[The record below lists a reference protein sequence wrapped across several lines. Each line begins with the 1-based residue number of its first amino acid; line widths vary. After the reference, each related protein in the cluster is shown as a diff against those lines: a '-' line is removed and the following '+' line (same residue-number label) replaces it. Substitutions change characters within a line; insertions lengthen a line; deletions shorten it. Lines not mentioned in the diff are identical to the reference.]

1 MKTVLLS
8 LFILC
13 SGFIYSQEGK
23 PVLIP
28 GTKCSMVP
36 PPGFILSN
44 SFSGFQEMAS
54 GSTMMVSEIPSDY
67 TGIVSGFTA
76 DALRSKGMMLVNRTE
91 VSVGRSKG
99 VIIKASQTANG
110 INYLKQILIFGAG
123 ANTVLVNAVYKESF
137 KQQEPAIKAALL
149 TTIYDPAQNNDPV
162 AAAPFILDL
171 AGSGLKPVK
180 YMAGSLIYSA
190 DGKIPTDKP
199 TLIVGTTLGQK
210 VAVKDQKEFAEA
222 RLKKLPRGE
231 SLLIKNEE
239 AVSINGM
246 AGYEIE
252 SYGLSP
258 ANKPALVYQ
267 VMLFDENGYYYI
279 IVGQAAED
287 MTGWLQ
293 HFKKAAKTF
302 RRK

>member
-1 MKTVLLS
+1 MKSILVSLLI
-8 LFILC
+8 FC
-13 SGFIYSQEGK
+13 SSFLYAQTGK

-28 GTKCSMVP
+28 ATKCSMVP
-36 PPGFILSN
+36 PQGFVLSN
-44 SFSGFQEMAS
+44 SFSGFQETGS
-54 GSTMMVSEIPSDY
+54 GSSIMISEIPSEY
-67 TGIVSGFTA
+67 AGIVSGFTA
-76 DALRSKGMMLVNRTE
+76 DALKSKGMTLVNKADVQIGGT
-91 VSVGRSKG
+91 KG
-99 VIIKASQTANG
+99 VIIKASQSANG

-123 ANTVLVNAVYKESF
+123 SNTVLVNAVYKESY

-149 TTIYDPAQNNDPV
+149 TTVYDSGQNNDPV
-162 AAAPFILDL
+162 AAAPFSVDL
-171 AGSGLKPVK
+171 TGSGLKPVK
-180 YMAGSLIYSA
+180 FMAGSLIYSA
-190 DGKIPTDKP
+190 DGKIPTDRP
-199 TLIVGTTLGQK
+199 TLIVGSTLGQK

-239 AVSINGM
+239 ALSINGM

-279 IVGQAAED
+279 MVGQAAED
-287 MTGWLQ
+287 MIGWLQ
-293 HFKKAAKTF
+293 HFKRSARTF
-302 RRK
+302 KRK